1 MEPKLV
7 SLKEIFEGI
16 PPPEEQLE
24 IEETPEDGIIEFT
37 TREEYILC
45 AVNCLNAVAETN
57 TMTKADA
64 ERVKRVTRK
73 CLKIIDHLCTEMY
86 DELFDEDEE
95 D

>member
-1 MEPKLV
+1 MAEKLV

-16 PPPEEQLE
+16 PPPEEPAE
-24 IEETPEDGIIEFT
+24 VEETEDGIVEFT
-37 TREEYILC
+37 TREEYINC

-73 CLKIIDHLCTEMY
+73 CLKIIDHLCSEMY

>member
-1 MEPKLV
+1 MEQKYLKVRELV
-7 SLKEIFEGI
+7 DVI

-24 IEETPEDGIIEFT
+24 IEEPIEDGIVEFT

-64 ERVKRVTRK
+64 ERVRRIMRK
-73 CLKIIDHLCTEMY
+73 CLEIIDKLSSEMY
-86 DELFDEDEE
+86 DEIFEEDEE
-95 D
+95 V

>member
-1 MEPKLV
+1 MEQKLV
-7 SLKEIFEGI
+7 SLREIFEGI
-16 PPPEEQLE
+16 TPPEEPAE
-24 IEETPEDGIIEFT
+24 VEETEQEGIVEFT

-45 AVNCLNAVAETN
+45 AVNCLNAVAENN

-73 CLKIIDHLCTEMY
+73 CLKIIDHLSSEMY